1 MDGLSTGTPDTGA
14 VTTGPTSFSDQSL
27 TWSEDSSASTPTP
40 ESTPADHASADA
52 TDPPAADATGV
63 DTTPGAGEP
72 PKERWSDILANARA
86 KAAEE
91 ALAPYAWAKE
101 VPQHDFQQVQRLAKR
116 IFGADTSDRIAGLQ
130 ELVGEL
136 RREDP
141 ALEAQL
147 RSFAARTLAQRAQT
161 PPEPQEPQPDI
172 PIDIQREDGT
182 VERRHLYSAEQL
194 AKRDA
199 YLQQQWD
206 RAMDQKIQPL
216 RQTHDQ
222 LQAERAAA
230 QAQAADQQ
238 FASGI
243 TSDIKSRPGVT
254 EDAMKAM
261 AAAIANDPHLPAKPS
276 YDQLALATERAYRT
290 VVLPTLSRQA
300 EAKLLDSLKT
310 KATASTSVNPGSAAP
325 STPHSPRSFHDASLV
340 W

>member
-1 MDGLSTGTPDTGA
+1 MDGLSTGTDTGTA
-14 VTTGPTSFSDQSL
+14 TTGPTSFSDQSL
-27 TWSEDSSASTPTP
+27 TWSEDSSPSTPSP
-40 ESTPADHASADA
+40 ESTPADSASADA
-52 TDPPAADATGV
+52 RVPPAADAPGEDV
-63 DTTPGAGEP
+63 TPGAGEP

-91 ALAPYAWAKE
+91 AIAPIAWAKQIDPE
-101 VPQHDFQQVQRLAKR
+101 EFQQVRALASHFQSGDK
-116 IFGADTSDRIAGLQ
+116 IAGLRSLLA
-130 ELVGEL
+130 EM
-136 RREDP
+136 RKEDP
-141 ALEAQL
+141 TFEAQL
-147 RSFAARTLAQRAQT
+147 RSEAARTLAQRSQAS
-161 PPEPQEPQPDI
+161 PEPQEPQPDL
-172 PIDIQREDGT
+172 PIQLEDGR
-182 VERRHLYSAEQL
+182 VVHLYSAEQQ
-194 AKRDA
+194 AKREA
-199 YLQQQWD
+199 FLQQQWMQ
-206 RAMDQKIQPL
+206 AMDQKIQPL
-216 RQTHDQ
+216 RQTHEQ

-243 TSDIKSRPGVT
+243 TSDIKTRPGVT

-261 AAAIANDPHLPAKPS
+261 ALAIANDPHLPAKPS

-290 VVLPTLSRQA
+290 VVLPTLSQQA